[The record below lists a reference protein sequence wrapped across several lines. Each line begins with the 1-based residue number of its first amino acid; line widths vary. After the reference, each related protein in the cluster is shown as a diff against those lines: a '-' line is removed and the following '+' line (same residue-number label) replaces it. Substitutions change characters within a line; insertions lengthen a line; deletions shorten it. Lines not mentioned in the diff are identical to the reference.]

1 MSIALG
7 SPKEGQGSWTTAHT
21 CKEKAF
27 GLRQLSL
34 SLTHSL
40 FFHFTATYMNG
51 PNAHHAYKWSG
62 LVPYPVQCSPQVRVG
77 LGTRLDDGTSSPVT
91 VYGSN

>member
-1 MSIALG
+1 MSSALG

-40 FFHFTATYMNG
+40 FFHFTVTHMNG
-51 PNAHHAYKWSG
+51 PYPHHAYKCSG
-62 LVPYPVQCSPQVRVG
+62 SGPVPSTDRPQVRVG
-77 LGTRLDDGTSSPVT
+77 LGTRLDDGTSSPVK
-91 VYGSN
+91 VRK